1 MREDNFLK
9 GGEERRTAEFER
21 EAQVSVVQPGMKVQS
36 ETSAPVRGLFRWMCL
51 SGARGAQTLAERQL
65 RSLPPV
71 SFVGRGTAETWRD
84 DRDVPRLSLMS
95 SSFVCETDAISI
107 EGSPRSPAAPVY
119 NYTLE
124 SEDTS
129 SVGAPTGDMKV
140 LILRLKSDT
149 EYNATVYSQAPD
161 GTEGQPLEIGFRT
174 GMLGFVQWVQPES
187 RAQSFALC
195 DSGSELALSSHA
207 ARSVVGGRFLEEI
220 LVISDLVRFFL
231 TQRPRLFFR

>member
-1 MREDNFLK
+1 
-9 GGEERRTAEFER
+9 
-21 EAQVSVVQPGMKVQS
+21 
-36 ETSAPVRGLFRWMCL
+36 
-51 SGARGAQTLAERQL
+51 
-65 RSLPPV
+65 
-71 SFVGRGTAETWRD
+71 
-84 DRDVPRLSLMS
+84 MS

-174 GMLGFVQWVQPES
+174 GMLGFVQWVQLES
-187 RAQSFALC
+187 
-195 DSGSELALSSHA
+195 
-207 ARSVVGGRFLEEI
+207 
-220 LVISDLVRFFL
+220 
-231 TQRPRLFFR
+231 